1 MAISYTLDGISPTTI
16 LGVPDTTAKE
26 AVYQGTLTLT
36 GNYGGSTTHGD
47 TLNLG
52 NASIVSNAVPLR
64 VEIYQQPASGTAP
77 GNCTGVY
84 CPGTTIAN
92 GVVSFANGGTEL
104 TGGSAYT
111 GATSTAVWKF
121 RAWFPR
127 GF

>member
-1 MAISYTLDGISPTTI
+1 MAIAVTFD
-16 LGVPDTTAKE
+16 LGSSGLPDTTGKE
-26 AVYQGTLTLT
+26 SIYQGELALS

-47 TLNLG
+47 TCNL
-52 NASIVSNAVPLR
+52 SNPTSGAVPNR

-127 GF
+127 GQ